1 MKAVGYR
8 KSLPIDAPE
17 ALQDIT
23 LDVPQPG
30 ARDLLVKV
38 SAVAVNPVDTKI
50 RLNTEPEN
58 GAYKVL
64 GWDAAGVVE
73 ATGSEVSLFRP
84 GDKVWYAGDVTRPGT
99 NAEYQCVDER
109 IVGRVP
115 ENLSMAEAAAMPLTT
130 VTAWELL
137 FDRLGVQQGKGHG
150 KALLVVGASGGVGS
164 VLVQLARQLTEL
176 TVIGTASR
184 DATRDWVLSL
194 GAHKVIDHS
203 KPLTDGLS
211 QIGVSEVDYVASL
224 THTDEHIDQI
234 VEALRPQGKLALID
248 DPLQLD
254 VRKLKRKSLSL
265 HWEFMYTRSLFQ
277 TDDQIEQHRIL
288 MKVADLVEQGV
299 LRTTVADHYGV
310 INADNLRRAHA
321 VMEAHQARG
330 KIVLEG
336 F

>member
-73 ATGSEVSLFRP
+73 ATGSEASLFRP

>member
-8 KSLPIDAPE
+8 KSLPIDAPD

-23 LDVPQPG
+23 LDMPQPG
-30 ARDLLVKV
+30 PRDLLVKV
-38 SAVAVNPVDTKI
+38 SAIAVNPVDTKI
-50 RLNTEPEN
+50 RLNTEPET
-58 GAYKVL
+58 GGFKVL

-73 ATGSEVSLFRP
+73 AVGSDVSLFRP

-115 ENLSMAEAAAMPLTT
+115 DNLSMAEAAAMPLTT

-137 FDRLGVQQGKGHG
+137 FDRLGVQPGKGHG
-150 KALLVVGASGGVGS
+150 KTLLVVGASGGVGS
-164 VLVQLARQLTEL
+164 VLVQLARQLTAL

-184 DATRDWVLSL
+184 DATRDWVLGL

-234 VEALRPQGKLALID
+234 VEALRPQGRLGLID

-254 VRKLKRKSLSL
+254 VRKLKRKSISL

-288 MKVADLVEQGV
+288 MKAAELVEQGV
-299 LRTTVADHYGV
+299 LRSTVADHYGV
-310 INADNLRRAHA
+310 INAVNLRRAHA